1 MSFTK
6 QRNYI
11 SSIEKNVIT
20 TFEKEFLNSNLISNE
35 DEVIEDL
42 IDYIIQ
48 NQCMFHFKVPLGANF
63 EQAKDSALN
72 ALECLTKN
80 NYNGK
85 HNIMPRKILDWIRHV
100 LKCLDRLLVIYL
112 FDIIEKDI
120 DGKYFNHLKERHIY
134 STFENLEGDLKIIGE
149 KCGYIY
155 TTRSDLE
162 HDLKELDEKGRIV
175 FKKKSSKI
183 LRRAYD
189 FVNAQYIDIFNI
201 LVPLYKE
208 HYSEYCKKE

>member
-1 MSFTK
+1 MNFSK
-6 QRNYI
+6 QKDYLN
-11 SSIEKNVIT
+11 SIEKNVIT
-20 TFEKEFLNSNLISNE
+20 TFERDFLKYEKIRDE
-35 DEVIEDL
+35 DEVIEEL
-42 IDYIIQ
+42 IDWITH
-48 NQCMFHFKVPLGANF
+48 NQCMFHFKVPLGEDF
-63 EQAKDSALN
+63 YQAKDYALN
-72 ALECLTKN
+72 ALDCLTRN
-80 NYNGK
+80 NYDGTY
-85 HNIMPRKILDWIRHV
+85 NIKSRKIREWIRNV

-112 FDIIEKDI
+112 YDIIEKDI
-120 DGKYFNHLKERHIY
+120 DGKYYNHLKERHIY

-155 TTRSDLE
+155 TTRSNLE
-162 HDLKELDEKGRIV
+162 HDLKELDEDGRIV
-175 FKKKSSKI
+175 FKKRSSKI